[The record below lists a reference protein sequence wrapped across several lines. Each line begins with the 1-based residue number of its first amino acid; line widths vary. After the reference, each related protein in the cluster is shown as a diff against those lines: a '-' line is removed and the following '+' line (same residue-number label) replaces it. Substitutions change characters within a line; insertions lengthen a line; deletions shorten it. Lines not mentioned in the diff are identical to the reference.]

1 MKISN
6 PQRAKRLVDARNQP
20 SLLQDNYMYPGARF
34 FKELTGVKRPK
45 YMRTKRKE
53 GGENGTPRSAETT
66 RKRLQQWYDDTT
78 SRNATTSPRQPR
90 PYAQYSKLTPKGF
103 PESKVALKFP
113 KEIYSPEHTQPKR
126 PTENQN
132 KIAQYMQIIP
142 DTVKTVYI
150 HTNIMIIKDHQV
162 NHHQCRHCV
171 NLPFPSG
178 DFVNV

>member
-6 PQRAKRLVDARNQP
+6 PQGAKRLDNARNQP
-20 SLLQDNYMYPGARF
+20 SLLQDNYMYPGVRF

-53 GGENGTPRSAETT
+53 RGENGAPGSAETT
-66 RKRLQQWYDDTT
+66 RKRLQQWYDDTA

-90 PYAQYSKLTPKGF
+90 SYEQYSKLTPKGF
-103 PESKVALKFP
+103 PESRVALKFP

-126 PTENQN
+126 PTENQKQN
-132 KIAQYMQIIP
+132 RTRYANYSR
-142 DTVKTVYI
+142 YRENGI
-150 HTNIMIIKDHQV
+150 HTNAMIIKDHQV

-171 NLPFPSG
+171 NLPFPSE